1 MGFVIAAL
9 LFCVLIWMIAASV
22 KSNNRRVNLTK
33 KVIHIVRLT
42 PHHHHFSLLDLI
54 MIVHMMVARMIVED
68 LLAEI
73 VEVAAVV
80 EGIDDNTPYMGVFL
94 FKQTFD

>member
-1 MGFVIAAL
+1 
-9 LFCVLIWMIAASV
+9 MIA
-22 KSNNRRVNLTK
+22 
-33 KVIHIVRLT
+33 
-42 PHHHHFSLLDLI
+42 
-54 MIVHMMVARMIVED
+54 ED

-80 EGIDDNTPYMGVFL
+80 AGIDENTPYMGVFL

>member
-1 MGFVIAAL
+1 
-9 LFCVLIWMIAASV
+9 
-22 KSNNRRVNLTK
+22 
-33 KVIHIVRLT
+33 
-42 PHHHHFSLLDLI
+42 
-54 MIVHMMVARMIVED
+54 MIVED